1 MDGEI
6 PDGLRS
12 DDEEK
17 SAEVRVNREA
27 RVMRY
32 KENMLKRLYNKK
44 MQYEVCK
51 LNAEKRPRPKVG
63 QS

>member
-6 PDGLRS
+6 PDGLCS

-32 KENMLKRLYNKK
+32 KEK

-51 LNAEKRPRPKVG
+51 LNAEKGPRLKVG